1 MKNKTYFVLINS
13 NGKVIDSGKG
23 LFLLLS
29 KFRILP
35 GAEIR
40 YIEEHLIEDEYI
52 EVLNISILNNHA
64 EIKQNDT

>member
-13 NGKVIDSGKG
+13 NGKVIDSGKE